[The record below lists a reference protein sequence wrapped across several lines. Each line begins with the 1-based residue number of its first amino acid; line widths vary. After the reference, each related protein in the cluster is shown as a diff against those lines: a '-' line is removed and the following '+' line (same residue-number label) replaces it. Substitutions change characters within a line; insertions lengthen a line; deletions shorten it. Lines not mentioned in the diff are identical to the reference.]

1 MSSDV
6 TPLTEQQKQQ
16 QRRGRIQAAAIMLI
30 VILPMVIAYSVYYTG
45 VGVPQGTIN
54 KGQLIDPPQ
63 QIDDLSLQTLDGKNW
78 HVADQAT
85 RWRLIIPGHAQCN
98 ELCQQNLYLT
108 RQVHIRL
115 AEKSGRVE
123 RLYLLL
129 DQHLDAATEEFIHTE
144 HPHMPIVKS
153 SADAV
158 KNLFAQTNLPPEAIS
173 AGHYFLMDQEGFIM
187 MSYNPQ
193 HQGKDLLD
201 DIKRMLKYSYEE

>member
-1 MSSDV
+1 MSNDV

-30 VILPMVIAYSVYYTG
+30 VILPMMIAYSVYYTG
-45 VGVPQGTIN
+45 IGVPKGTIN

-63 QIDDLSLQTLDGKNW
+63 QIDDLPLQTLDGENW
-78 HVADQAT
+78 HAAEQAK
-85 RWRLIIPGHAQCN
+85 RWRWIIPGHAQCN
-98 ELCQQNLYLT
+98 ELCQKNLYLT

-129 DQHLDAATEEFIHTE
+129 DEYIDPATEEFIHTE
-144 HPHMPIVKS
+144 HPHMPIVKA

-158 KNLFAQTNLPPEAIS
+158 KNLFAQTSLPPEAI
-173 AGHYFLMDQEGFIM
+173 ATGHYFLMDQDGFIM
-187 MSYNPQ
+187 MSYYHQ
-193 HQGKDLLD
+193 HQGKVLLD

>member
-115 AEKSGRVE
+115 AEN
-123 RLYLLL
+123 
-129 DQHLDAATEEFIHTE
+129 DAATEEFIHTE

>member
-98 ELCQQNLYLT
+98 EHCQHNL
-108 RQVHIRL
+108 
-115 AEKSGRVE
+115 
-123 RLYLLL
+123 
-129 DQHLDAATEEFIHTE
+129 
-144 HPHMPIVKS
+144 
-153 SADAV
+153 
-158 KNLFAQTNLPPEAIS
+158 
-173 AGHYFLMDQEGFIM
+173 
-187 MSYNPQ
+187 
-193 HQGKDLLD
+193 
-201 DIKRMLKYSYEE
+201 

>member
-85 RWRLIIPGHAQCN
+85 RWRLIIPGHAQC
-98 ELCQQNLYLT
+98 
-108 RQVHIRL
+108 IRL

-129 DQHLDAATEEFIHTE
+129 DQHIDAATEEFIHTE